1 MTSIKRQIGR
11 KNKEF
16 IIQCPFCKDK
26 DKREIHLKGKYV
38 NEHLIVIKD
47 SSNHIHV
54 HGPIKNEELIKRF
67 ILAIGKESEIEIEDE
82 DEE

>member
-1 MTSIKRQIGR
+1 MSSLKRQIAR
-11 KNKEF
+11 KNKEYV
-16 IIQCPFCKDK
+16 IQCPFCLDK

-38 NEHLIVIKD
+38 SEHLIVIKD

-54 HGPIKNEELIKRF
+54 HGPIKNEELMKSF

-82 DEE
+82 EE